1 LSNAPICDAGC
12 YCFGSEGNCP
22 PKPTITDSML
32 PMYRALN
39 HANPMDII
47 CDPFQSSSCV
57 STLEQGEAC
66 VVELIAPNAT
76 SDSSCP
82 SGYSYQWVLFGIQ
95 VRLHPCSFYVVFSHL
110 DCYRIIL
117 ILILSHRANAKHAI
131 STNITWTDLIYSLG
145 I

>member
-1 LSNAPICDAGC
+1 MNLMKTATTTTSVISVAGVSVLLLQLLSILQIPVGTNGNVLSNAPICDAGC

-82 SGYSYQWVLFGIQ
+82 SGYSYQ
-95 VRLHPCSFYVVFSHL
+95 
-110 DCYRIIL
+110 
-117 ILILSHRANAKHAI
+117 
-131 STNITWTDLIYSLG
+131 
-145 I
+145 